1 MNVSTIQE
9 VLDNTPKLQE
19 ALINAFDILH
29 AVKGD
34 REVFAHELDQFELHP
49 LLKQVVAA
57 MPAERFNE
65 ALEEVD
71 RFAEALVDL
80 GELGDEL
87 EEDEVDNLIRSH
99 NLIAEFEDILFE
111 LAEVE

>member
-34 REVFAHELDQFELHP
+34 HEAFAREIDQFALHP

-65 ALEEVD
+65 ALTQID

-80 GELGDEL
+80 GEIGDEL
-87 EEDEVDNLIRSH
+87 EEDEVYNLIRDY

-111 LAEVE
+111 LLEVE